1 MARRTKAGSSDAA
14 KADGRVDT
22 SPERRSLSPAGD
34 IEGTSRASALIVEVA
49 KGPSGLGT
57 QKQDVSCTDG
67 NCPIHG
73 ALRLHGRH
81 FAGVIKS
88 ARMRRTANIVIEK
101 TRFIRKYERYER
113 RLSSIKVHNPECISA
128 KEGDKVEVFEC
139 RPLSKTKHFVI
150 TKKL

>member
-1 MARRTKAGSSDAA
+1 MEAVEAVKA
-14 KADGRVDT
+14 ADDPG
-22 SPERRSLSPAGD
+22 A
-34 IEGTSRASALIVEVA
+34 
-49 KGPSGLGT
+49 

-81 FAGVIKS
+81 FTGVIAS
-88 ARMRRTANIVIEK
+88 ARMRRTASIVIEK
-101 TRFIRKYERYER
+101 TRFMRKYERYER